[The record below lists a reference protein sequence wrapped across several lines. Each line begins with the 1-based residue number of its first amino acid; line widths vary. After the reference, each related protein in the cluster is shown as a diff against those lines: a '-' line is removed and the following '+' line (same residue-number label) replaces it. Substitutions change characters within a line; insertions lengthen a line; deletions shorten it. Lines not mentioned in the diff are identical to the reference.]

1 MSIFNLPDLGEGLP
15 DAEIVEWHVKEGDT
29 VKADAVLVSMET
41 AKAVVD
47 VPAPQSGI
55 IVKLYGQA
63 GDIINT
69 GSPLLEFAETSA
81 AVGNVKAVQ
90 EVTALVEESL
100 ESGVTHQPE
109 VVMTEPFGDPKRVKA
124 MPSVR
129 ALASKLGVNLA
140 NITPSGPKDRVTSS
154 DVKNAAAA
162 TKRVGPDT
170 LTSVQKTIEPLRG
183 VRRAMANAMVKS
195 HSEVVPVT
203 LVDDADIHAWL
214 PGSDIT
220 WRVIRAITSACK
232 TEPALNAHFEM
243 AKLERTL
250 FPEINIG
257 IAMDAGEGLFVPVL
271 KNAEKH
277 DQASFRQELN
287 RFKAEV
293 QARSIS
299 PKDLGGS
306 TIQLSNFG
314 TFAGRYANPIVVP
327 PNVAI
332 IGTGKFRDEVVAVNN
347 AIAIHRVMPLSITV
361 DHRAITGGEAA
372 RFLKAMIDDL
382 QKSQ

>member
-29 VKADAVLVSMET
+29 VKADEVLVSMET

-47 VPAPQSGI
+47 VPAPQAGVI
-55 IVKLYGQA
+55 AKLHGQV

-69 GSPLLEFAETSA
+69 GSPLLEFSGTGAEIAKDLPAQKPASLIEETVA
-81 AVGNVKAVQ
+81 AQAQVA
-90 EVTALVEESL
+90 TAPS
-100 ESGVTHQPE
+100 
-109 VVMTEPFGDPKRVKA
+109 GDPKRVKA

-129 ALASKLGVNLA
+129 ALANKLDVNLA
-140 NITPSGPKDRVTSS
+140 TISPSGPKDRITSD
-154 DVKNAAAA
+154 DVKNAAA
-162 TKRVGPDT
+162 TKQVIASAVQTPTGAPT
-170 LTSVQKTIEPLRG
+170 QKTIEPLRG

-214 PGSDIT
+214 PGTDIT
-220 WRVIRAITSACK
+220 WRVIRAITSACQ
-232 TEPALNAHFEM
+232 TEPALNAHFDM
-243 AKLERTL
+243 SKLERTL
-250 FPEINIG
+250 FPDVNIG
-257 IAMDAGEGLFVPVL
+257 IAMDAGDGLFVPVL
-271 KNAEKH
+271 KNAENH

-287 RFKAEV
+287 RFKTEV
-293 QARSIS
+293 QGRSIS

-314 TFAGRYANPIVVP
+314 TFAGRYANPVVVP

-332 IGTGKFRDEVVAVNN
+332 VGTGKFRDEVVAVNN
-347 AIAIHRVMPLSITV
+347 AIAIHRVMPLSVTI